1 MDEEQL
7 RMGCLAGDPEAWER
21 LRAVVVR
28 LTYGLAAQR
37 LNLDHH
43 AVDDVA
49 QMTLVALLR
58 DDMRVLRSF
67 RGSARLSSY
76 LATIILRMAL
86 RYSSSRDGETPLEG
100 ADRVPAPSSSL
111 EPAEAPT
118 LLSGLSPADRLIV
131 ILGADDYSSEEIAR
145 ALEATLGLKI
155 TAAAVRKRKER
166 AFARLRESI
175 ANDENLNQVGG
186 VSMNKA
192 L

>member
-1 MDEEQL
+1 MDDEQL
-7 RMGCLAGDPEAWER
+7 REGCLAGDPEAWVQ
-21 LRAVVVR
+21 LRALVVR
-28 LTYGLAAQR
+28 LAYGVASRR
-37 LNLDHH
+37 LKLDHY

-76 LATIILRMAL
+76 LTTIILRMAL
-86 RYSSSRDGETPLEG
+86 RHSASRAGEAPLEG
-100 ADRVPAPSSSL
+100 ADGVPAPSGAL

-118 LLSGLSPADRLIV
+118 LLSSLSPADRLIV
-131 ILGADDYSSEEIAR
+131 MLGAEDYSSEEIAR
-145 ALEATLGLKI
+145 AVEVALGLRI

-175 ANDENLNQVGG
+175 VNDESLNQADGAL
-186 VSMNKA
+186 MNKA